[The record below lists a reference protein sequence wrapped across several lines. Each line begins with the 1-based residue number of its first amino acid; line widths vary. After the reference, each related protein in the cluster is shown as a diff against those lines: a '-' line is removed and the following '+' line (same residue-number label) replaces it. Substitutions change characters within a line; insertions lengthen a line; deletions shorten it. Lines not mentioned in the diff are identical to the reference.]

1 MGENGSA
8 RISGGL
14 VLGLLATIL
23 GTGAVFWLAL
33 AGVAW
38 SDGFTRGYSWEDG
51 ESELGIG
58 IALAFMLGW
67 LVLLGVSVSVVLT
80 KPARRTTSSRLAA
93 VLIAVLSIAVVVVAF
108 VLLIP
113 PLPPSEFPTP
123 PWNRA

>member
-8 RISGGL
+8 RISGGI
-14 VLGLLATIL
+14 VLGLLATTL
-23 GTGAVFWLAL
+23 GTGAVFWLTL

-58 IALAFMLGW
+58 IALAFILGW
-67 LVLLGVSVSVVLT
+67 LVLLGVSVSVVLK
-80 KPARRTTSSRLAA
+80 KPTRRAPSSWPTA
-93 VLIAVLSIAVVVVAF
+93 VLVAVLSITVVVVAF

-113 PLPPSEFPTP
+113 SLPPSEFPTP